1 MKLVRN
7 KIPEVIERESNCTP
21 SYHIADPDE
30 LEIRLYD
37 KLAEEIQEFKDAP
50 SAEEAADIFEA
61 LRTLCW
67 IHKISME
74 SVQNVAEKKREDKGG
89 FHQGVVLEAVGEAP

>member
-50 SAEEAADIFEA
+50 SAEEAADIMEVFGALLDTYDIAWCDVAQYAMQKSHDRGKFENGII
-61 LRTLCW
+61 LL
-67 IHKISME
+67 KVNE
-74 SVQNVAEKKREDKGG
+74 
-89 FHQGVVLEAVGEAP
+89 